1 MTAVMIVWTV
11 AMLAGLWGPRW
22 VTGLL
27 TAATLVLW
35 IATQPVRWGDWAM
48 WAQLAILSLGP
59 WGLATQRRRDM
70 HTFERLR
77 AEERDEQGRLA
88 EAARSLLSL
97 QQSAQDMEAQ
107 VTQLIDVYRITKE
120 TARALR
126 VADLFALSLES
137 ASRLLAVQRLRLID
151 VSESVPQAFR
161 AARAPEGSWTLPS
174 IAPASVAEAEAATTT
189 STEKSPLFDVEEA
202 IVRQA
207 RSMPPASETL
217 VRELSWSSPEGA
229 ARFAWVPLRR
239 EQRVIGVF
247 IAEDL
252 PTERLKTL
260 AMVGDQ
266 LSLQLS
272 RVHFYGQVEALA
284 VTDALTGLYVRS
296 YFMERAQEELLRSQR
311 HGLHCTLLMADLDM
325 FKQKNDAFGHLVGD
339 AILKETAQL
348 LQRNLRDIDL
358 IARFGGEEFVMLLV
372 DTPIDQAM
380 LIAER
385 LRQLIEVHPIRA
397 YDELVTQTISIGAAG
412 CPDHAQQ
419 LDLLIDRADQALYA
433 AKRAGRNRVV
443 LWSAGT

>member
-1 MTAVMIVWTV
+1 MTAVMVAWVV

-35 IATQPVRWGDWAM
+35 IATQPVRWGEWVM

-59 WGLATQRRRDM
+59 WGLAAQHRRDRQA
-70 HTFERLR
+70 FEGLR
-77 AEERDEQGRLA
+77 AEERAEQGRLA

-97 QQSAQDMEAQ
+97 QQSAQDMDAQ
-107 VTQLIDVYRITKE
+107 VTELIDVYRITKE

-161 AARAPEGSWTLPS
+161 AARTPEGSWALPS
-174 IAPASVAEAEAATTT
+174 IAPASAADTAAAT

-207 RSMPPASETL
+207 RSMPPSSETL
-217 VRELSWSSPEGA
+217 ACELSWSSPEGV

-239 EQRVIGVF
+239 EQGVIGVF
-247 IAEDL
+247 IAEAL

-296 YFMERAQEELLRSQR
+296 YFMERALGELSRSQR
-311 HGLHCTLLMADLDM
+311 HGLRCSLLMADLDA

-348 LQRNLRDIDL
+348 LQRSLRDIDL
-358 IARFGGEEFVMLLV
+358 IARFGGEEFVMLLI

-385 LRQLIEVHPIRA
+385 LRQLVEVHPIRA
-397 YDELVTQTISIGAAG
+397 YDELVTQTISIGVAG

-443 LWSAGT
+443 LWSAAEP